1 MDLLRPSFLQP
12 LALDIAGYLKLATV
26 GKLRIERFRLGQ
38 AVAGIPI
45 EATLEGSG
53 PLTDFRSELEST
65 LYRPQ
70 TEKAEGAAEPLL
82 ALSGALSLGNE
93 GSWLSD
99 GVKRPQPEERPD
111 AAVGLDLR
119 LAVPRA
125 AGNGGDE
132 AQGAQDAQEQ
142 GSLRLLLTLAGAR
155 FSVPELMAEVP
166 GGLVAGHGLFFD
178 DAKVGG
184 DLSVLLSDPDA
195 LMRLVAALT
204 GEAQAGLPL
213 ASANLEATLS
223 GTLDAPGLVLKAAVP
238 GIVLDA
244 AQPDARLDVA
254 SSWTL
259 VVRSLLSEP
268 SVTADATFHLGVPF
282 VR

>member
-1 MDLLRPSFLQP
+1 M
-12 LALDIAGYLKLATV
+12 KLATV

-45 EATLEGSG
+45 EATLEGTG

-119 LAVPRA
+119 IAVPRA

-155 FSVPELMAEVP
+155 FSVPELMAEVRAGWLP
-166 GGLVAGHGLFFD
+166 GTGSF
-178 DAKVGG
+178 
-184 DLSVLLSDPDA
+184 SM
-195 LMRLVAALT
+195 MRRSAA
-204 GEAQAGLPL
+204 
-213 ASANLEATLS
+213 
-223 GTLDAPGLVLKAAVP
+223 
-238 GIVLDA
+238 IC
-244 AQPDARLDVA
+244 
-254 SSWTL
+254 
-259 VVRSLLSEP
+259 
-268 SVTADATFHLGVPF
+268 PF
-282 VR
+282 C